1 LRVPRRA
8 IAPLVGTL
16 EETPIRIVRRGTEA
30 LDLLVAYAGNIANH
44 WAPPTPNLSRLVVT
58 HIHDLIAVTVG
69 ATRDG
74 QVIAEGRGIR
84 AARLRAIM
92 SYITANLS
100 DYDLTPAAVASHQ
113 RVTTRYVH
121 KLFEREG
128 LTFSEFVLGQRLSR
142 VYRMLSDPRC

>member
-1 LRVPRRA
+1 
-8 IAPLVGTL
+8 
-16 EETPIRIVRRGTEA
+16 
-30 LDLLVAYAGNIANH
+30 
-44 WAPPTPNLSRLVVT
+44 TPNLSRLVVT

-74 QVIAEGRGIR
+74 QVIAEGRGVR

-92 SYITANLS
+92 SDITANLS

-128 LTFSEFVLGQRLSR
+128 LTFSEFVPGQRLSR
-142 VYRMLSDPRC
+142 VYRMLSDPRCADRTISSLAFDGGFGDLSYFNRAFRRRYDATPTEIRQLATHGHPSR